1 MTFAFFKP
9 GMPGRLAPAF
19 LLALAFAGLPAS
31 AQTGSAQPPP
41 SIRPVPD
48 QLELSKLV
56 WSTILAVDHANR
68 SGNYSVL
75 RDMSAQGFQINND
88 AARLAQI
95 FAGLRQS
102 RIDLSNA
109 LLVPPSYSEAPK
121 LVQDGVFE
129 VKGAFLL
136 RPTSIRFDLFYQWEQ
151 GRWKLFGID
160 IQPMTMVRL
169 DARSWRPLRSRPQDR
184 ARDDGC
190 IVPLTEGCLQV
201 VALGRRYDW
210 PAH

>member
-1 MTFAFFKP
+1 MSLKSCIY
-9 GMPGRLAPAF
+9 GMPGRFAPAF
-19 LLALAFAGLPAS
+19 LFALAAGSLPTAAK
-31 AQTGSAQPPP
+31 AQAVQPPA

-48 QLELSKLV
+48 QLELSKLI

-88 AARLAQI
+88 AARLGQV
-95 FAGLRQS
+95 FAGLRES

-109 LLVPPSYSEAPK
+109 LLVPPTYSEPPRQI
-121 LVQDGVFE
+121 QDGVFE

-136 RPTSIRFDLFYQWEQ
+136 RPTSIRFDLYYQWEQ

-160 IQPMTMVRL
+160 IQPAQMIEAMPGPPVQQ
-169 DARSWRPLRSRPQDR
+169 PPQTPPPR
-184 ARDDGC
+184 KR
-190 IVPLTEGCLQV
+190 
-201 VALGRRYDW
+201 
-210 PAH
+210 